1 MKGLFWNCNGL
12 GDLKKL
18 RFLSDLTKEH
28 DLDFI
33 ALSETGRDSFTQS
46 SLNNFC
52 ARKDF
57 LWHVKPPRGRSG
69 GMLVGVN
76 LLVFDLGEI
85 EEGDF
90 FCAL

>member
-1 MKGLFWNCNGL
+1 MKGIFWNCNGL
-12 GDLKKL
+12 GDLKKH

-33 ALSETGRDSFTQS
+33 ALSETRRDSFTQS
-46 SLNNFC
+46 LLNNFC

-76 LLVFDLGEI
+76 LLVFDFGEI

-90 FCAL
+90 

>member
-12 GDLKKL
+12 GD
-18 RFLSDLTKEH
+18 
-28 DLDFI
+28 
-33 ALSETGRDSFTQS
+33 
-46 SLNNFC
+46 
-52 ARKDF
+52 
-57 LWHVKPPRGRSG
+57 VKPPRGRSG